1 MIESLPDSLSNN
13 EIIGLQ
19 LKNNIYKEEFST
31 IFSNGKNILSELEE
45 LKELITQLN
54 PDIMK
59 KIINDIMYNNYY
71 FRIKIEKYINLS
83 LNNDNN
89 KEIIL
94 LYLKSIIYIISN
106 EIEEKELNRLYKDV
120 KRMMKSIKIRV
131 YIIKLQNI
139 QFDIQIISLPL
150 YENIPAKLVYG
161 YVDYIVNIHDLP
173 TVNLVDNVHPLMY
186 VKQLSLMIPDSIEEY
201 FKMKTYVY

>member
-83 LNNDNN
+83 LNDDNN

-173 TVNLVDNVHPLMY
+173 TVNFIDNVHPLMY

-201 FKMKTYVY
+201 FKMETYVY

>member
-31 IFSNGKNILSELEE
+31 IFSDGKNILSELEE

-83 LNNDNN
+83 LNDDNN

-173 TVNLVDNVHPLMY
+173 TVNLIDNVHPLMY

>member
-31 IFSNGKNILSELEE
+31 IFSDGKNILSELEE

-83 LNNDNN
+83 LNDDNN

-173 TVNLVDNVHPLMY
+173 TVNLIDNVHPLMY

-201 FKMKTYVY
+201 FKIKTYVY

>member
-59 KIINDIMYNNYY
+59 KIINDIMYNNCY

-83 LNNDNN
+83 LNDDNN

-131 YIIKLQNI
+131 YIIKL
-139 QFDIQIISLPL
+139 
-150 YENIPAKLVYG
+150 
-161 YVDYIVNIHDLP
+161 
-173 TVNLVDNVHPLMY
+173 
-186 VKQLSLMIPDSIEEY
+186 
-201 FKMKTYVY
+201 